1 MMSIENYMEV
11 IKMDKDKRKHELNK
25 EPKRR
30 LIDWII
36 NKEEQVERIME
47 MRKRRLVVMYGGPYV
62 LNNEERKVVQAI
74 IESQLEYYHRNLL
87 RQMRILSNHKKC
99 TKMLS
104 LVKECELTPKR
115 WKNDI

>member
-1 MMSIENYMEV
+1 
-11 IKMDKDKRKHELNK
+11 MDKDKRKHELNK

-47 MRKRRLVVMYGGPYV
+47 IRKRRFVVMHGEPFG
-62 LNNEERKVVQAI
+62 LNMEEREEVQAI

-99 TKMLS
+99 TK

-115 WKNDI
+115 WQNDI

>member
-1 MMSIENYMEV
+1 MN
-11 IKMDKDKRKHELNK
+11 KDKRKHELNK

-47 MRKRRLVVMYGGPYV
+47 IRKRRLVVMYGGPLV
-62 LNNEERKVVQAI
+62 LNLEEREEIEAI
-74 IESQLEYYHRNLL
+74 VESQLEDYHRSLL
-87 RQMRILSNHKKC
+87 RKMRILSNHKKC
-99 TKMLS
+99 TK

-115 WKNDI
+115 WQNDI